1 MIGLIPALGLMTWL
15 KIGATSVL
23 VVYLVTSCVLSDK
36 RIATQAVEK
45 AVVKI
50 EKANVKAAQKGKR
63 AADRSTDPGV
73 RGPIDPS
80 TRD

>member
-1 MIGLIPALGLMTWL
+1 MIALPALGLMTWL
-15 KIGATSVL
+15 KIGATSV
-23 VVYLVTSCVLSDK
+23 VVLFLVTSCVLRDK

-50 EKANVKAAQKGKR
+50 EKANTNAASKGKR
-63 AADRSTDPGV
+63 AADRSADPGV